1 MQASEPRTALEKC
14 QVRAISCDETELA
27 VVAGV
32 SDLRSATS
40 LVLRGKFRHRA
51 GTRSPSRASDVHVPR
66 HRRGNLTVSESIYDG
81 TSFIADELTP
91 AMNLFEEALTYRW
104 RIDAAQMIRFGADL
118 PVRPHD
124 PVWDYKEELVR
135 THINAEDCAYLKWV
149 DDGQVGD
156 VSEVEHHD
164 ELYFACGVDTIMQQ
178 IASWAAEE
186 RAEIFGKLPYFDA
199 HDMGRLRETQHA
211 LVGVAKLLGQGYEEA
226 PADSRSHGDLT
237 LTVTD
242 MSSDNLNK
250 DWWVT
255 WSGMAA
261 EAAKSGF
268 FHSVGPTLHYQRYLA
283 GCMANLYSLRAG
295 AIEMARRNTLK
306 TIVEATSAFDDT
318 RTETV
323 SYEGAW
329 TVVNGAAVT
338 MAMIPYTAPAGA
350 VVGLVGFLGSELL
363 SESSF
368 ETYAQSVDDILREV
382 KSKIASVSD
391 DLYQAEWVDYL
402 GRVQELRDEI
412 ATLPSAHLELYD
424 FTRNPANGD
433 PKEQRESRFTV
444 EIADVLDLAAACY
457 DAAVQYEEPLAKLLT
472 LDGSD
477 PDLADQGGK
486 RILPDQWLIDLRD
499 SLVSFVKT
507 TCARYQEA
515 GHQVKAAAIAYA
527 RSDADA
533 VDQMEPLH
541 DHLGG
546 DLSGENDGYWAKTKT
561 GGTTPDLNGDDEPGR
576 GGDTEDHVEGTDRSE
591 IEPLPQHGPET
602 EMDRGPKDDVPDPTR
617 N

>member
-1 MQASEPRTALEKC
+1 M
-14 QVRAISCDETELA
+14 
-27 VVAGV
+27 
-32 SDLRSATS
+32 
-40 LVLRGKFRHRA
+40 
-51 GTRSPSRASDVHVPR
+51 
-66 HRRGNLTVSESIYDG
+66 SESIYDG

-104 RIDAAQMIRFGADL
+104 RVDAAQMIRFGADL
-118 PVRPHD
+118 PVRPNE
-124 PVWDYKEELVR
+124 PVWDYKEDLVR
-135 THINAEDCAYLKWV
+135 THINAEDCEYLKWV

-156 VSEVEHHD
+156 VSAVEHHD
-164 ELYFACGVDTIMQQ
+164 ELYYACGVDTIMQQ

-186 RAEIFGKLPYFDA
+186 RAEIFGKLPHFDA
-199 HDMGRLRETQHA
+199 HDMGRLRETQLA
-211 LVGVAKLLGQGYEEA
+211 LVQVAKLLGQGYEEA
-226 PADSRSHGDLT
+226 PLESRSHGDLT

-250 DWWVT
+250 DWWIT
-255 WSGMAA
+255 WSGLAA
-261 EAAKSGF
+261 DTAKSGF
-268 FHSVGPTLHYQRYLA
+268 FHSVGPTLHFQRNIA
-283 GCMANLYSLRAG
+283 GCMANLYSLRAS

-306 TIVEATSAFDDT
+306 TIAEATSAFDDT
-318 RTETV
+318 RTQTV

-368 ETYAQSVDDILREV
+368 EAYAQSVDDILREV
-382 KSKIASVSD
+382 KSKIATVSD

-412 ATLPSAHLELYD
+412 AALPSAHLELYD
-424 FTRNPANGD
+424 FTQNTATGD
-433 PKEQRESRFTV
+433 AKEQRESRFTV
-444 EIADVLDLAAACY
+444 EIADVLDLSSACY
-457 DAAVQYEEPLAKLLT
+457 DAAEQYQEPLAKLLT
-472 LDGSD
+472 LDGAD
-477 PDLADQGGK
+477 ADLADQSGK

-499 SLVSFVKT
+499 TFVSFVKT

-533 VDQMEPLH
+533 VDQMEPLL
-541 DHLGG
+541 DHLGT
-546 DLSGENDGYWAKTKT
+546 DLTGKNDGYWAKTKT
-561 GGTTPDLNGDDEPGR
+561 GGHTPDLNGDDEPGR

-591 IEPLPQHGPET
+591 IEPLPQQGPDT